1 MVVALL
7 ALFIATAG
15 TRLRRDQASCEQRR
29 DEAVLKTVS
38 DYENVH

>member
-15 TRLRRDQASCEQRR
+15 TSCAAIKLPANSVGTKRC
-29 DEAVLKTVS
+29 
-38 DYENVH
+38 